1 MRNET
6 IICLAAANWEGM
18 WARAQQLMTIF
29 ADRGNRV
36 LYVDPPITWLSPLK
50 NPSLRKGDYDSLR
63 RVEENIWVYS
73 PPVTVPFGNIYRM
86 INRFNQRRL
95 FYSLKK
101 VYRTLSWQPTIYW
114 TYLPNTVDLP
124 VPEEPLLLYDCADE
138 HTAFPGLIK
147 KETVAGMERELFARA
162 GVALTSAGELYQKK
176 KALAPGLLLTPN
188 GADVL
193 HFQQALRPELKVPPE
208 LASLPRPVI
217 GYVGAVSNWL
227 DLRLLADA
235 AGARP
240 HWSWV
245 LIGPVDTDVAPL
257 KALPNVHLLGRKNYS
272 ELPAYLKGMD
282 VALIPFAINDLTRGV
297 NPVKLYEYLAAGKPV
312 VSADL
317 PEVRPFQPLVAV
329 YQNQGEF
336 MDRLEEALAGDAGD
350 KIAARVRLAE
360 DNSWFARAAA
370 IEKEIH
376 RYRSARTD
384 IS

>member
-1 MRNET
+1 LKNET
-6 IICLAAANWEGM
+6 IICLAAAGWDGM
-18 WARAQQLMTIF
+18 WARAQQLMSIF
-29 ADRGNRV
+29 AGQGNRV

-50 NPSLRKGDYDSLR
+50 NPSLRQGKYDSLR

-86 INRFNQRRL
+86 VNRFNQRRL
-95 FYSLKK
+95 SSSLKK
-101 VYRTLSWQPTIYW
+101 VCRTLGWQPTIYW

-147 KETVAGMERELFARA
+147 KETVAGMERELFAKA
-162 GVALTSAGELYQKK
+162 GVALTSAGELWQKK
-176 KALAPGLLLTPN
+176 KAQAPGLLLAPN

-193 HFQQALRPELKVPPE
+193 HFQQALKPELMVPPE
-208 LASLPRPVI
+208 LASLPRPVL

-227 DLRLLADA
+227 DQRLLADA

-257 KALPNVHLLGRKNYS
+257 KSLPNVHLLGRKNYS

-282 VALIPFAINDLTRGV
+282 VALIPFAINELTRGV

>member
-1 MRNET
+1 MKNET
-6 IICLAAANWEGM
+6 IICLAAAGWDGM
-18 WARAQQLMTIF
+18 WARAQQLMSIF
-29 ADRGNRV
+29 AGQGNRV

-50 NPSLRKGDYDSLR
+50 NPSLRQGKYDSLR

-86 INRFNQRRL
+86 VNRFNQRRL
-95 FYSLKK
+95 SSSLKK
-101 VYRTLSWQPTIYW
+101 VCRTLGWQPTIYW

-147 KETVAGMERELFARA
+147 KETVAGMERELFAKA
-162 GVALTSAGELYQKK
+162 GVALTSAGELWQKK
-176 KALAPGLLLTPN
+176 KAQAPGLLLAPN

-193 HFQQALRPELKVPPE
+193 HFQQALKPELMVPPE
-208 LASLPRPVI
+208 LASLPRPVL

-227 DLRLLADA
+227 DQRLLADA

-257 KALPNVHLLGRKNYS
+257 KSLPNVHLLGRKNYS

-282 VALIPFAINDLTRGV
+282 VALIPFAINELTRGV